1 MATQKI
7 NSRSPYFIT
16 ATGTEGTPE
25 QELLINIVQVNAD
38 GTERNSP
45 GVGKVSGS
53 RCGDPEPRRENRCGC
68 CRGEWQDAP
77 G

>member
-25 QELLINIVQVNAD
+25 QVIK
-38 GTERNSP
+38 SK
-45 GVGKVSGS
+45 VGHTFKFL
-53 RCGDPEPRRENRCGC
+53 EAEF
-68 CRGEWQDAP
+68 
-77 G
+77 